1 MRRIEAVTVSGDGPV
16 YEAVLRLGDVTVLTG
31 PNDSGKTRVLRFIE
45 QGLMGPDYPDYLGV
59 EVQVFGVAEAS
70 EIDDFLTDRD
80 GPSTGIV
87 GAESDAVAAFGSAVE
102 LPAHPDGV
110 RVGVLSPG
118 SGDLLPGWRYGR
130 ALIDLDERIRA
141 AVEQQREI
149 CGLLDEKELEEPLCL
164 EPLGGFD
171 PRILPEAIMVPC
183 DAADMELRVASA
195 VTRLTRA
202 LRALAFAWRRV
213 ADIAGPLSGGPSP
226 DWVTDG
232 PVGHLSDVQPSW
244 EWLLEEDEDTKVS
257 RVHPAA
263 VEACAVMDRMLSVLL
278 PGFIV
283 DDYWV
288 RIVPGQPT
296 AIARGRYVRI
306 RLLRRESSDSQDGA
320 VPEHDGRWFD
330 LAEAA
335 NGFNVWIELALHE
348 AVQRVRYC
356 SCLLQQ
362 YVLALRLIDEEGFSR
377 IRDITYTAEEVLD
390 GEPPDW
396 DTSERDQRVA
406 RRLDGLGVDEL
417 KAGLE
422 DLLARLRDPRLPSAQ
437 PLDPSMLE
445 SSLEFDSIPE
455 EHRGEALE
463 AIPRGRVYLLDE
475 PEQRLHPVLQRRA
488 ARWLGALMS
497 EWGAQCVLATH
508 SVAFMDLPGD
518 TRNYEITRTEDA
530 ATVIPLDAASLTP
543 YSQLAKEMGLDRGEL
558 LSLTR
563 AFLVTTALTAILLD
577 ELCADRLAQA
587 GVTVVAVDQDR
598 QRTEMLASALLAQL
612 STIPLAALFTAI
624 TPDKIDELRDLSA
637 PQRRQEI
644 ATTAEEEAVAA
655 LIDFSIQQEV
665 EAEILTSNVPSILDL
680 IDETA
685 IRRLAT
691 GPQPFPGHATAHERH
706 QNSPDT
712 YERFVKDSYGL
723 TINESTLR
731 AAARDMRGAGL
742 APQPLTDALWRVE
755 QLTINL

>member
-1 MRRIEAVTVSGDGPV
+1 MSGDGPV

-31 PNDSGKTRVLRFIE
+31 PNDSGKTRVLRFIK
-45 QGLMGPDYPDYLGV
+45 QGLMGADYPDYLGV
-59 EVQVFGVAEAS
+59 ELDVFGVAEAS
-70 EIDDFLTDRD
+70 EIDDFLRDRD
-80 GPSTGIV
+80 DPPSGIV

-102 LPAHPDGV
+102 LPTHPHGV
-110 RVGVLSPG
+110 RVGVLCPG
-118 SGDLLPGWRYGR
+118 HADLLPGWRYGR
-130 ALIDLDERIRA
+130 ALIDLDERTRA

-149 CGLLDEKELEEPLCL
+149 GGLDEKEPEEPLCL
-164 EPLGGFD
+164 EPLGSFD

-183 DAADMELRVASA
+183 AAADMELRVASA

-213 ADIAGPLSGGPSP
+213 VGIAGLLSGGPSP

-232 PVGHLSDVQPSW
+232 PAGLASEVNPSW
-244 EWLLEEDEDTKVS
+244 EWLLEEDEDSNVS

-278 PGFIV
+278 PGFIS

-288 RIVPGQPT
+288 RVVPGQPT
-296 AIARGRYVRI
+296 AIACGRYVRI
-306 RLLRRESSDSQDGA
+306 RLLRRESSDSRDGV

-330 LAEAA
+330 LADAA
-335 NGFNVWIELALHE
+335 NGFSVWIELALHE
-348 AVQRVRYC
+348 AVERARYC

-362 YVLALRLIDEEGFSR
+362 YVLALRLIDEEGMGR
-377 IRDITYTAEEVLD
+377 IRDITYTADEVMD
-390 GEPPDW
+390 GEPPAW
-396 DTSERDQRVA
+396 DTSERDERVA

-422 DLLARLRDPRLPSAQ
+422 DLLVRLREPRLPPAQ
-437 PLDPSMLE
+437 PLDPSMLQPFLEE
-445 SSLEFDSIPE
+445 SGSFPDED
-455 EHRGEALE
+455 RGEALE
-463 AIPRGRVYLLDE
+463 AMPRGRLYLLDE

-518 TRNYEITRTEDA
+518 TRSYEITRTEDV
-530 ATVIPLDAASLTP
+530 ATVMPLDTASLTP
-543 YSQLAKEMGLDRGEL
+543 YSQLAREMGLDRGEL

-563 AFLVTTALTAILLD
+563 AFLVTTAQTATILD

-587 GVTVVAVDQDR
+587 HVTVVAVDQDR
-598 QRTEMLASALLAQL
+598 QRPEMLATALLAQL
-612 STIPLAALFTAI
+612 SAIPLAVLFTAI

-644 ATTAEEEAVAA
+644 AITAEEQAVAA

-665 EAEILTSNVPSILDL
+665 EVEILTSNVPSILDL

-685 IRRLAT
+685 LTRLAT
-691 GPQPFPGHATAHERH
+691 GPAPFPGHLTAHERH
-706 QNSPDT
+706 QNSPDP

-723 TINESTLR
+723 TIDEATLR

-742 APQPLTDALWRVE
+742 APQPLTDALWRLE